1 MSAARKGGRPARR
14 RRFGTV
20 FGVDF
25 SGARLAG
32 RTTWVAKAVA
42 QPRRRGESD
51 PRLRLTELASL
62 ERICGT
68 AERGASMAALVRA
81 IGQSRGA
88 LWAIDAPFGLPVEV
102 RDAQTASWWQLLRF
116 VRGWKQDGYDLGL
129 WALARADALGGP
141 RHIFRATDRA
151 ARAPF
156 DAYHYRII
164 YQTYHAM
171 RDVLW
176 PLRRVQGTVILPF
189 QYARLAS
196 ARRVVMET
204 CPGSTLK
211 RLGLPHQNY
220 KQPEGGPLTA
230 RRKRTRREILAGLE
244 RHIEIPAQHRLRIAR
259 DPGGDALD
267 AVIAAVGGSTSFAAT
282 DHAAVGRDSRFRREG
297 FLYF

>member
-1 MSAARKGGRPARR
+1 VRHR
-14 RRFGTV
+14 
-20 FGVDF
+20 
-25 SGARLAG
+25 
-32 RTTWVAKAVA
+32 
-42 QPRRRGESD
+42 
-51 PRLRLTELASL
+51 
-62 ERICGT
+62 
-68 AERGASMAALVRA
+68 LVRA
-81 IGQSRGA
+81 IGDSRGA

-102 RDAQTASWWQLLRF
+102 RDAHTASWWQLLRF
-116 VRGWKQDGYDLGL
+116 VRAWERDGYDLGL
-129 WALARADALGGP
+129 WALSRADALGGP

-151 ARAPF
+151 ARTPF

-176 PLRRVQGTVILPF
+176 PLRRVRGTAILPF
-189 QYARLAS
+189 QYARLGT

-230 RRKRTRREILAGLE
+230 KRKRTRQAILAGLE
-244 RHIEIPAQHRLRIAR
+244 PHIEIAPEHRRRIAR

-267 AVIAAVGGSTSFAAT
+267 AVIAAVGGSSSFAAT
-282 DHAAVGRDSRFRREG
+282 DHAAVARDPRFRREG